1 MGLEGLRRQVG
12 WFTVAVAPTSSYSR
26 KRFRRRLAVAFFV
39 LLLTWGIFWLAA
51 RMLIVSAPLEHA
63 DVIVVL
69 SGSSTFVERTYV
81 AAQLYL
87 AGTAEE
93 IWLTND
99 NRQGGWLSSEQ
110 RNPFFYERARW
121 ELERMG
127 VPRSKIRVLGSPV
140 NSTQEEALAV
150 REQVD
155 STNTRSVLLVTSAY
169 HSRRA
174 LGTFERLLAG
184 RAIVGV
190 VSPAPGW
197 QTPGPARWW
206 LSPGGWRTVPNEY
219 LKMVYYWL
227 RF

>member
-1 MGLEGLRRQVG
+1 
-12 WFTVAVAPTSSYSR
+12 
-26 KRFRRRLAVAFFV
+26 
-39 LLLTWGIFWLAA
+39 
-51 RMLIVSAPLEHA
+51 MLIVSAPLQHA
-63 DVIVVL
+63 EVIVVL
-69 SGSSTFVERTYV
+69 SGSSTFVERTNV

-121 ELERMG
+121 ELERLG
-127 VPRSKIRVLGSPV
+127 VPRSKIKVIESPV
-140 NSTQEEALAV
+140 NSTQEEALVV
-150 REQVD
+150 RQEVQ
-155 STNTRSVLLVTSAY
+155 SKNIRSILLVTSAY

-174 LGTFERLLAG
+174 LGIFRSALAG
-184 RAIVGV
+184 QADVGM

-197 QTPGPARWW
+197 QTPEPARWW

-227 RF
+227 RFN

>member
-1 MGLEGLRRQVG
+1 
-12 WFTVAVAPTSSYSR
+12 
-26 KRFRRRLAVAFFV
+26 
-39 LLLTWGIFWLAA
+39 
-51 RMLIVSAPLEHA
+51 MLIVSAPLQHA

-69 SGSSTFVERTYV
+69 SGSSTFVERTHV

-93 IWLTND
+93 VWLTND

-121 ELERMG
+121 ELERLG
-127 VPRSKIRVLGSPV
+127 VPRSKIKVIELPV
-140 NSTQEEALAV
+140 NSTQEEALVV
-150 REQVD
+150 RKEVE
-155 STNTRSVLLVTSAY
+155 TKGIRSILLVTSAY

-174 LGTFERLLAG
+174 LGIFKSALAG
-184 RAIVGV
+184 RALVGL

-197 QTPGPARWW
+197 QTPGPASWW
-206 LSPGGWRTVPNEY
+206 LSPAGWRTVPNEY

-227 RF
+227 RFD